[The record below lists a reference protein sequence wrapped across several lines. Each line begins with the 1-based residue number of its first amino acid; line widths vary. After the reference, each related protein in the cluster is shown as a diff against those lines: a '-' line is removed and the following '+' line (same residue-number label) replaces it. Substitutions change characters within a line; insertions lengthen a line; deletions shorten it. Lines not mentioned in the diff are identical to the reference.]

1 MKENESEAIIAEK
14 SLLSTMLYN
23 EDMQYSDYKYIINHI
38 PSKMFFSAECKTIY
52 EIIINTY
59 ESVETGLLGTDLY
72 RGKVVDLF
80 DVETDFSKI
89 YYITELETYYYTKT
103 SYKYWVKQI
112 QYAYFSE
119 AYRYAET
126 REDYELIAEEEDALT
141 IDSEMQKAAQD
152 ADIILSTYEQ
162 RKCTAVSTPWNSVNE
177 YVGSLQ
183 GGDMVVLAGST
194 GCGKTCFMLNL
205 AVGLAKQGRTVDI
218 FSLEMPKSQLVQR
231 IVCSEL
237 GIDSKKFRTFQLTDH
252 EKKLISDYING
263 EFKKLP
269 INIYTKQRVSISE
282 IERIEKKSNADAV
295 FIDYLGLVEG
305 DNKKSTYD
313 KFSEIS
319 RTIKLMAMTTN
330 KPVIALHQLNRDF
343 ASRENKE
350 PQLSDLRDSGKIEQ
364 DADMIWFVYRPGLF
378 NDSLPK
384 HKLLF
389 IAGKNRHGE
398 TGKVPLSFE
407 GKYQRIVDT
416 LPLEPQIE
424 EKTVEEEG
432 EIKSAKILTFN
443 KTSH

>member
-1 MKENESEAIIAEK
+1 
-14 SLLSTMLYN
+14 MLYN
-23 EDMQYSDYKYIINHI
+23 DDMKYSDYKYIVSHI
-38 PSKMFFSAECKTIY
+38 PSKMFFSMQCKAVY

-59 ESVETGLLGTDLY
+59 ESVETGLLGTDIYRSKVIDLY
-72 RGKVVDLF
+72 
-80 DVETDFSKI
+80 DVETDYNDI
-89 YYITELETYYYTKT
+89 YFITELESYWYSKT
-103 SYKYWVKQI
+103 SYKYWVKKI
-112 QYAYFSE
+112 QSDYFSE
-119 AYRYAET
+119 AYKYAET
-126 REDYELIAEEEDALT
+126 REDYERIIAEEDTLT

-152 ADIILSTYEQ
+152 AYVILDTYEQ
-162 RKCTAVSTPWNSVNE
+162 RKGTAVTTPWTSVNE

-194 GCGKTCFMLNL
+194 GGGKTCFMLNL
-205 AVGLAKQGRTVDI
+205 AVGLAKQGKPVDI
-218 FSLEMPKSQLVQR
+218 FSLEMPKAQLVQR

-237 GIDSKKFRTFQLTDH
+237 GIDAKKFRNFQLMDD
-252 EKKLISDYING
+252 EMRLISEYIRG
-263 EFKKLP
+263 EFSKLP
-269 INIYTKQRVSISE
+269 INIYTKQRVSIGE
-282 IERIEKKSNADAV
+282 IERIEKKSKAEAV
-295 FIDYLGLVEG
+295 FIDYLGLIEG

-364 DADMIWFVYRPGLF
+364 DADMIWFVYRPGMF
-378 NDSLPK
+378 NDNMPK

-389 IAGKNRHGE
+389 IVGKNRHGE

-416 LPLEPQIE
+416 LPFEPQE
-424 EKTVEEEG
+424 EIVEEEKVVNDA
-432 EIKSAKILTFN
+432 EVCIRS
-443 KTSH
+443 